1 SRALIILHRQTDRD
15 RAAAWV
21 RSAPWGTRI
30 TFQEA
35 EQFGDIGRGMSATLY
50 TLADSLPDTVLQSFA
65 RRTLEAHRNMR
76 AA

>member
-1 SRALIILHRQTDRD
+1 MAAPIIPHVPRRAPSRADLINAIE
-15 RAAAWV
+15 
-21 RSAPWGTRI
+21 
-30 TFQEA
+30 EA

-65 RRTLEAHRNMR
+65 RRTLDAHRNMR

>member
-1 SRALIILHRQTDRD
+1 MTAPIIPRQARRIPARGDLINAIE
-15 RAAAWV
+15 
-21 RSAPWGTRI
+21 
-30 TFQEA
+30 EA